1 MFIIR
6 LDYPIITITITPSRA
21 DVLPVN
27 NAIKNA
33 NIIIFVVEVKILRSV
48 IYEGKKFFS
57 YKSVKSM
64 A

>member
-33 NIIIFVVEVKILRSV
+33 NIIFVVEVKIFRSV